1 MAGIIAQPGR
11 WQRPRPGLRPT
22 AAARLRSAGLPL
34 ATVSTRGC
42 LTARNTARTP
52 LPGGRRL
59 APDSAGSRRFGMP
72 VTPRHSRWL
81 RSARIPAVRGAPVI
95 GRHGRH
101 GAPERTFCRA
111 VEVRVRRILPRS
123 CVVRGAGH
131 LQPDGVR
138 VSPHGDG
145 RARHRVNQHQTCP
158 PQARKPL
165 KADGRTM
172 PPGARNLVPGRHK
185 SGSVIGLSPQAA
197 SAPAA

>member
-1 MAGIIAQPGR
+1 MIQGPGPGPGPSSQNPKSPRTTAWHPASACQIAGVSPAQDFVRQPEIYG
-11 WQRPRPGLRPT
+11 WLT
-22 AAARLRSAGLPL
+22 VVAG
-34 ATVSTRGC
+34 TGE
-42 LTARNTARTP
+42 
-52 LPGGRRL
+52 GGRRHEDRPIT
-59 APDSAGSRRFGMP
+59 ACR
-72 VTPRHSRWL
+72 
-81 RSARIPAVRGAPVI
+81 PAVRDAPVI

-111 VEVRVRRILPRS
+111 VEVRVRRILSRS